1 MSEIKFGPVSRT
13 DRIHWEEANT
23 EALSKTIVDD
33 PIVDDP
39 IIEVP
44 IWVLEEVQD
53 TLRQTQNYR
62 DEVRTNKETSLDRTI
77 ERTKN
82 LVDNL
87 LKISLG

>member
-1 MSEIKFGPVSRT
+1 MP
-13 DRIHWEEANT
+13 
-23 EALSKTIVDD
+23 KT
-33 PIVDDP
+33 IVDDP

-62 DEVRTNKETSLDRTI
+62 DEVRTDKETSLDRTI

-87 LKISLG
+87 LKISW

>member
-23 EALSKTIVDD
+23 EALPKTIVDD
-33 PIVDDP
+33 PIVDVP

-87 LKISLG
+87 LKISL

>member
-33 PIVDDP
+33 HIVDVP

-87 LKISLG
+87 LKISL

>member
-62 DEVRTNKETSLDRTI
+62 DEVRTNKETSLDKTI

-87 LKISLG
+87 LKISL

>member
-87 LKISLG
+87 LKISL

>member
-1 MSEIKFGPVSRT
+1 MSEIKFGPVPRT

-23 EALSKTIVDD
+23 EALPKT
-33 PIVDDP
+33 IVDDP

-87 LKISLG
+87 LKISL

>member
-33 PIVDDP
+33 PIIDDP

-87 LKISLG
+87 LKISL

>member
-13 DRIHWEEANT
+13 DRIHREEANT
-23 EALSKTIVDD
+23 EALSKTIVDG

-87 LKISLG
+87 LKISL

>member
-23 EALSKTIVDD
+23 EPLSKTIVDD

-39 IIEVP
+39 IVEVP

-87 LKISLG
+87 LKISL

>member
-1 MSEIKFGPVSRT
+1 MSEIEFGPVSRT

-23 EALSKTIVDD
+23 EALPKTIVD
-33 PIVDDP
+33 VP

-62 DEVRTNKETSLDRTI
+62 DEVRTDKETSLDRTI

-87 LKISLG
+87 LKISL

>member
-39 IIEVP
+39 IIEVS

-82 LVDNL
+82 IVDNL
-87 LKISLG
+87 LKISL

>member
-33 PIVDDP
+33 PIVDVP

-87 LKISLG
+87 LKISL

>member
-1 MSEIKFGPVSRT
+1 MSEVKFGPVSRT

-33 PIVDDP
+33 PI
-39 IIEVP
+39 IEVP
-44 IWVLEEVQD
+44 IWVLEEIQD

-62 DEVRTNKETSLDRTI
+62 DEVRTSKETSLDRTV

-87 LKISLG
+87 LKYHCGE

>member
-13 DRIHWEEANT
+13 DRIHWEKANT
-23 EALSKTIVDD
+23 EALSKT
-33 PIVDDP
+33 IVDDP

-62 DEVRTNKETSLDRTI
+62 DEVRTDKETSLDRTI

-87 LKISLG
+87 LKISL

>member
-53 TLRQTQNYR
+53 ILRQTQNYR

-87 LKISLG
+87 LKISL

>member
-1 MSEIKFGPVSRT
+1 MSEIEFGPVSRT
-13 DRIHWEEANT
+13 DRIHWGEANT
-23 EALSKTIVDD
+23 EALPKT
-33 PIVDDP
+33 IVDDP

-87 LKISLG
+87 LKISL

>member
-53 TLRQTQNYR
+53 TLRQTQNYQ

-87 LKISLG
+87 LKISL

>member
-13 DRIHWEEANT
+13 DRIHWKEANT
-23 EALSKTIVDD
+23 EALSKT
-33 PIVDDP
+33 IVDDP

-62 DEVRTNKETSLDRTI
+62 DEVRTDKETSLDRTI

-87 LKISLG
+87 LKISL